1 LDHPNI
7 IKLYDVV
14 RKPNIVYPVFVMEY
28 VDTGALN
35 IDVLYKTFGDED
47 IQFYM
52 YKILK
57 ALDYTHSRGIMHRDI
72 APCNIVI
79 NHEAREVKIID
90 WSHA

>member
-47 IQFYM
+47 I
-52 YKILK
+52 
-57 ALDYTHSRGIMHRDI
+57 
-72 APCNIVI
+72 
-79 NHEAREVKIID
+79 
-90 WSHA
+90 